1 MMSDSKVKI
10 LCLYK
15 GSYPKGQAMANRLRN
30 YADAICSENIDFTV
44 ASEGQKVKPTSED
57 VLFEGHKVLHW
68 RTNSIWDKWPLIR
81 EVSAWLHRIKLYK
94 YVVSH
99 GEYDVLFSS
108 GYRWPQM
115 IVILFL
121 AKITKKKYVV
131 ELNELPHSIKARRM
145 DTPFSNAFKR
155 FITLRCVFPFVDGF
169 ICISKELEE
178 LLEPIVP
185 ASCKVI
191 RVPILTDVPTIPSN
205 PSRLNSDFIF
215 HAGTLTNFKDG
226 IETVFEAYGKAVREN
241 GLTLRY
247 EFSNF
252 NTLPAIKNKI
262 RKIINRYELQE
273 LVTFHNYL
281 SIEELHQKLESCYMV
296 VINKPNNIRNKYN
309 FSTKLGECMG
319 YGIPI
324 ITTAYGDSAMFLRD
338 HNNALIIRDSSDS
351 DQIAVLM
358 HTLHSD
364 KGLAKQ
370 IGIEARKTAEQEFH
384 YSNFSKPLQDYFLA
398 LKNG

>member
-1 MMSDSKVKI
+1 MMSDSQVKI

-30 YADAICSENIDFTV
+30 YADAICSENFGFTV
-44 ASEGQKVKPTSED
+44 ASEGQKVKRASEEL
-57 VLFEGHKVLHW
+57 LFEGHKVFHW
-68 RTNSIWDKWPLIR
+68 RKKSNWDKLPLIR
-81 EVSAWLHRIKLYK
+81 DMSAWLHRIKLYK
-94 YVVSH
+94 YLASQ

-115 IVILFL
+115 IVMLLL
-121 AKITKKKYVV
+121 AKVIRKKYVV
-131 ELNELPHSIKARRM
+131 ELNELPHSIKARRT
-145 DTPFSNAFKR
+145 DTSFSNALKR

-178 LLEPIVP
+178 LLEPIVSS
-185 ASCKVI
+185 SCKVI

-205 PSRLNSDFIF
+205 PSRIKSDFIF

-226 IETVFEAYGKAVREN
+226 IETVFEAYGKAVRQN
-241 GLTLRY
+241 GLDLRY

-252 NTLPAIKNKI
+252 NTLPAIKDKI
-262 RKIINRYELQE
+262 RKIINRYDLQD

-281 SIEELHQKLESCYMV
+281 SQEELHQKLQSCYMV

-324 ITTAYGDSAMFLRD
+324 ITTAYGDSFLFLED
-338 HNNALIIRDSSDS
+338 HNNALIIGDSTDS
-351 DQIAVLM
+351 DQLAVLM

-364 KGLAKQ
+364 KELAKQ
-370 IGIEARKTAEQEFH
+370 IGIAARKTAEQEFH
-384 YSNFSKPLQDYFLA
+384 YSNFSKPLRDYFLA
-398 LKNG
+398 LKND